1 VKRPLAPWSR
11 ASLAGLAVL
20 ALGCGRGGSAGAGD
34 DPALAAIQAR
44 IPPLP
49 AAEVS
54 PAPGFLA
61 GGVVY
66 IGVRPGKLQRFL
78 QSLPLSPDV
87 VRDLARAG
95 NELGFDPRVDDVTA
109 RLGVDPDALVTMT
122 LLRPL
127 ATHAPAV
134 RQALQRGATL
144 PDPFP
149 ALGATPSDIGPR
161 PSPRRPPP
169 PIPPPTPPPD
179 PFPAATAGDYDR
191 FDPPSIPPSIPPPA
205 PPPITKPTTDQLELA
220 RKAGALGTHSR
231 MHVPVKDASL
241 LTGPLRRALERGG
254 RAPELAAVCGQVGPS
269 DLCTGGGSDLLVVRS
284 GDGAV
289 VFDFFD
295 FNAGTGAAWDP
306 ERVAVVTDALRSAAV
321 ASNPVLSTLR
331 GDFAVYADADALPG
345 LHEVLSLGEAVGRL
359 SWSPQDVQRKLDA
372 GSKLAQLREV
382 RRLFQGARLEFVV
395 DGETAQATFQWEPR
409 DDAAR
414 DQLTRLLT
422 RTPAAASVPTIA
434 GLCDGSLACARTA
447 GYPSLAAFEE
457 LATGVYARPSR
468 EFGDVVDDADEFG
481 ALVLLLE
488 TWPNALGAVQRWP
501 KQEGGKIEVAMIGQV
516 LEAIGRVEGTGASLR
531 SLQVGDRRASA
542 DYVVYQ
548 RLHGG
553 DLALIR
559 SLLGFAGVRF
569 SQVTLPQVPGKVDQ
583 AQLPDSDVPATFLLV
598 TDPGTVRA
606 GDKDIE
612 VGWAVVA
619 DATDRLTWMLGLE
632 RSAATQP
639 AFYAEL
645 PDLWRLI
652 SSIEDGPR
660 ELNFAQGW
668 LSGRSLRIAGDVIG
682 GRLRID
688 VQLARDAA
696 AK

>member
-1 VKRPLAPWSR
+1 
-11 ASLAGLAVL
+11 
-20 ALGCGRGGSAGAGD
+20 
-34 DPALAAIQAR
+34 
-44 IPPLP
+44 
-49 AAEVS
+49 
-54 PAPGFLA
+54 
-61 GGVVY
+61 
-66 IGVRPGKLQRFL
+66 
-78 QSLPLSPDV
+78 
-87 VRDLARAG
+87 
-95 NELGFDPRVDDVTA
+95 
-109 RLGVDPDALVTMT
+109 M
-122 LLRPL
+122 
-127 ATHAPAV
+127 
-134 RQALQRGATL
+134 
-144 PDPFP
+144 
-149 ALGATPSDIGPR
+149 
-161 PSPRRPPP
+161 
-169 PIPPPTPPPD
+169 
-179 PFPAATAGDYDR
+179 
-191 FDPPSIPPSIPPPA
+191 
-205 PPPITKPTTDQLELA
+205 
-220 RKAGALGTHSR
+220 
-231 MHVPVKDASL
+231 
-241 LTGPLRRALERGG
+241 
-254 RAPELAAVCGQVGPS
+254 
-269 DLCTGGGSDLLVVRS
+269 
-284 GDGAV
+284 
-289 VFDFFD
+289 
-295 FNAGTGAAWDP
+295 
-306 ERVAVVTDALRSAAV
+306 
-321 ASNPVLSTLR
+321 
-331 GDFAVYADADALPG
+331 
-345 LHEVLSLGEAVGRL
+345 
-359 SWSPQDVQRKLDA
+359 
-372 GSKLAQLREV
+372 
-382 RRLFQGARLEFVV
+382 
-395 DGETAQATFQWEPR
+395 
-409 DDAAR
+409 
-414 DQLTRLLT
+414 
-422 RTPAAASVPTIA
+422 
-434 GLCDGSLACARTA
+434 RTA
-447 GYPSLAAFEE
+447 GIPRLAGFEE
-457 LATGVYARPSR
+457 LATGAYARPSR
-468 EFGDVVDDADEFG
+468 DFGELLDDTDEFG
-481 ALVLLLE
+481 ALQLLLE
-488 TWPNALGAVQRWP
+488 TWPNAIGAVQRWP